1 LDDLLSYGTL
11 SMDRVAFQKAL
22 DEIGADESAG
32 TDFSLE
38 VLANDFERGVALLA
52 ENELHP
58 ALPARAFKI
67 IRRQLAASMP
77 GELQSPDYLTQQA
90 LESALLP
97 NNDPDIRHTAS
108 GTVSSLSLA
117 DVRKYYRRV
126 FRPDRTTIVIVGNIT
141 PERAR
146 SVIEHNFG
154 TWKAHGTK
162 PITTLSLMPANQR
175 SNIEVPDAT
184 RVQAEVT
191 LAETLPVTRSHRDYY
206 ALNLGNHVLGGT
218 FYASRLY
225 RDLRENT
232 GLVYSV
238 SSTLEAGP
246 TGAFYTISYGCDPR
260 NVSSARAI
268 VERDLK
274 EMQTDVVPDETL
286 NQAKVLLLKQIPLS
300 ESSVDDIAEGLIS
313 STRDELPL
321 NEPSEAAR
329 VYVQLTPKQVQ
340 AAFSRWVRPQDLVQV
355 TQGPSPK

>member
-1 LDDLLSYGTL
+1 
-11 SMDRVAFQKAL
+11 
-22 DEIGADESAG
+22 
-32 TDFSLE
+32 
-38 VLANDFERGVALLA
+38 
-52 ENELHP
+52 
-58 ALPARAFKI
+58 
-67 IRRQLAASMP
+67 
-77 GELQSPDYLTQQA
+77 
-90 LESALLP
+90 
-97 NNDPDIRHTAS
+97 
-108 GTVSSLSLA
+108 
-117 DVRKYYRRV
+117 
-126 FRPDRTTIVIVGNIT
+126 
-141 PERAR
+141 
-146 SVIEHNFG
+146 
-154 TWKAHGTK
+154 
-162 PITTLSLMPANQR
+162 MPANQR

-340 AAFSRWVRPQDLVQV
+340 AAFSRWVLPQDLVQV